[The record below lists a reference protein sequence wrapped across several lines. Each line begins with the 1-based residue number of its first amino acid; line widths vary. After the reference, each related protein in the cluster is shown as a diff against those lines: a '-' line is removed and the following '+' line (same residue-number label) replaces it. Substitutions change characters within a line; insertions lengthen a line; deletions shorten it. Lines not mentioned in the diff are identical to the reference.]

1 MMDSPWQNRSST
13 LELALIIENGYRFRL
28 TNHPAHCVFEI
39 SMFRKVLF
47 WLHLGAGVL
56 AGLIILMMSVTGVM
70 MTYERQLQSWEDG
83 PYYYQPAPGEQRLT
97 IDELI
102 LAANRTEGFK
112 TDNLIL
118 ASADDAPF
126 IARMGRSR
134 TQHLNPYTGEIHTPH
149 SDSLSGFFAGV
160 RALHRWFMMTGEAR
174 STARDIT
181 GAANLLFL
189 FLLLSGSYLWLPK
202 VFTWAT
208 LKVRVWFNPL
218 ANTSAARDFNWHH
231 VFAFWAAIP
240 LIVIIPTASV
250 FNYGWANTLVYTL
263 AGDTPPERSNSAP
276 PNPEE
281 EPRDAVSLDVLV
293 STAHSYSASWNTLS
307 FSLPAPGAQNVPFTL
322 DEGNGG
328 EPQKRHTVTVNR
340 VSGAAVAFVPF
351 TDQSPGVQARRWVRF
366 LHTGEA
372 LGLGGQTLAGLAS
385 AAAALLVWTGLS
397 LALRRFLRWRV
408 RTNNSISE
416 TATPQSS

>member
-1 MMDSPWQNRSST
+1 
-13 LELALIIENGYRFRL
+13 
-28 TNHPAHCVFEI
+28 
-39 SMFRKVLF
+39 MFRKVLF
-47 WLHLGAGVL
+47 WLHLSAGVL
-56 AGLIILMMSVTGVM
+56 AGLIILMMSVTGVL

-83 PYYYQPAPGEQRLT
+83 PYYYQPAPGERRLT
-97 IDELI
+97 VDQLI

-134 TQHLNPYTGEIHTPH
+134 TQHLNPYTGEIYTPH

-160 RALHRWFMMTGEAR
+160 RTLHRWFMMTGEAR

-218 ANTSAARDFNWHH
+218 ANTTAARDFNWHH

-276 PNPEE
+276 PDPAGRASQCGFSRRACVDRPELQRQLENPQFQ
-281 EPRDAVSLDVLV
+281 P
-293 STAHSYSASWNTLS
+293 AS
-307 FSLPAPGAQNVPFTL
+307 PGAQNVTFTL

-328 EPQKRHTVTVNR
+328 EPQKRHTVTMNR
-340 VSGAAVAFVPF
+340 VSGAAVAY
-351 TDQSPGVQARRWVRF
+351 R
-366 LHTGEA
+366 
-372 LGLGGQTLAGLAS
+372 
-385 AAAALLVWTGLS
+385 S
-397 LALRRFLRWRV
+397 LY
-408 RTNNSISE
+408 
-416 TATPQSS
+416 

>member
-1 MMDSPWQNRSST
+1 
-13 LELALIIENGYRFRL
+13 
-28 TNHPAHCVFEI
+28 
-39 SMFRKVLF
+39 MFRKVLF
-47 WLHLGAGVL
+47 WLHLSAGVL
-56 AGLIILMMSVTGVM
+56 AGLIILMMSVTGVI
-70 MTYERQLQSWEDG
+70 MTYERQLQGWEDA
-83 PYYYQPAPGEQRLT
+83 PYYYQPAPGERRLT
-97 IDELI
+97 VDELI
-102 LAANRTEGFK
+102 IAANRTEGFK

-118 ASADDAPF
+118 ASADNAPF

-134 TQHLNPYTGEIHTPH
+134 TQHLNPYTGEIYTPH

-160 RALHRWFMMTGEAR
+160 RTLHRWFMMTGEAR

-263 AGDTPPERSNSAP
+263 AGETPPERSNSAP
-276 PNPEE
+276 PDPEE
-281 EPRDAVSLDVLV
+281 EPRNAVSIDALV

-307 FSLPAPGAQNVPFTL
+307 FSLPAPGAQNVTFTL

-340 VSGAAVAFVPF
+340 VSGEAVAFIPF

-372 LGLGGQTLAGLAS
+372 LGLAGQTLAGLAS

-397 LALRRFLRWRV
+397 LSLRRFLRWKV
-408 RTNNSISE
+408 RTNNSVSE

>member
-1 MMDSPWQNRSST
+1 
-13 LELALIIENGYRFRL
+13 
-28 TNHPAHCVFEI
+28 
-39 SMFRKVLF
+39 MFRKVLF
-47 WLHLGAGVL
+47 WLHLSAGVL
-56 AGLIILMMSVTGVM
+56 AGLIILMMSVTGVL

-97 IDELI
+97 VDQLI

-112 TDNLIL
+112 TDNVIL

-134 TQHLNPYTGEIHTPH
+134 TQHLNPYTGAIYTPH
-149 SDSLSGFFAGV
+149 SDALSGFFAGV
-160 RALHRWFMMTGEAR
+160 RTLHRWFMMTGEAR

-263 AGDTPPERSNSAP
+263 AGETPPQRSNSAP
-276 PNPEE
+276 PNPQE
-281 EPRDAVSLDVLV
+281 R
-293 STAHSYSASWNTLS
+293 ASQCG
-307 FSLPAPGAQNVPFTL
+307 FS
-322 DEGNGG
+322 
-328 EPQKRHTVTVNR
+328 
-340 VSGAAVAFVPF
+340 
-351 TDQSPGVQARRWVRF
+351 
-366 LHTGEA
+366 
-372 LGLGGQTLAGLAS
+372 
-385 AAAALLVWTGLS
+385 
-397 LALRRFLRWRV
+397 
-408 RTNNSISE
+408 
-416 TATPQSS
+416 

>member
-1 MMDSPWQNRSST
+1 
-13 LELALIIENGYRFRL
+13 
-28 TNHPAHCVFEI
+28 
-39 SMFRKVLF
+39 MFRKVFF
-47 WLHLGAGVL
+47 WLHLSAGVL
-56 AGLIILMMSVTGVM
+56 AGLIILMMSVTGVL
-70 MTYERQLQSWEDG
+70 MTYERQLQVWEDG

-97 IDELI
+97 VDQLI
-102 LAANRTEGFK
+102 HAANRTEGFE

-126 IARMGRSR
+126 IARMGRSQ
-134 TQHLNPYTGEIHTPH
+134 TQHLNPYTGEIYTPH
-149 SDSLSGFFAGV
+149 SDSLSGFFANV
-160 RALHRWFMMTGEAR
+160 RSLHRWFMTTGEAR

-202 VFTWAT
+202 VFTWGT

-218 ANTSAARDFNWHH
+218 ANTTASRDFNWHH

-276 PNPEE
+276 PNPHN
-281 EPRDAVSLDVLV
+281 EPRNAVSLDMLA
-293 STAHSYSASWNTLS
+293 STAQSYSANWKTLS
-307 FSLPAPGAQNVPFTL
+307 FSLPAPGAQNVTFTL

-328 EPQKRHTVTVNR
+328 EPQKRHTVTINR
-340 VSGAAVAFVPF
+340 ISGAAVAYVPF

-372 LGLGGQTLAGLAS
+372 LGLTGQTLAGLAS

-397 LALRRFLRWRV
+397 LALRRFMRWRV
-408 RTNNSISE
+408 RANNSDSEAAAQRISS
-416 TATPQSS
+416 AD

>member
-1 MMDSPWQNRSST
+1 
-13 LELALIIENGYRFRL
+13 
-28 TNHPAHCVFEI
+28 
-39 SMFRKVLF
+39 MFRKVLF
-47 WLHLGAGVL
+47 WLHLSAGVL
-56 AGLIILMMSVTGVM
+56 AGLIILMMSVTGVL

-97 IDELI
+97 VDQLI
-102 LAANRTEGFK
+102 LAANRTEGFE

-118 ASADDAPF
+118 ASADNAPF
-126 IARMGRSR
+126 IARMGRSQ
-134 TQHLNPYTGEIHTPH
+134 TQHLNPYTGEIYTPH
-149 SDSLSGFFAGV
+149 SDSLSGFFADV
-160 RALHRWFMMTGEAR
+160 RSLHRWFMTTGEAR

-202 VFTWAT
+202 VFTWGT

-218 ANTSAARDFNWHH
+218 ANTTAARDFNWHH

-276 PNPEE
+276 PNPQD
-281 EPRDAVSLDVLV
+281 EPRNAVSLDVLA
-293 STAHSYSASWNTLS
+293 STAQSYSANWKTLS
-307 FSLPAPGAQNVPFTL
+307 FSLPAPGAQNVTFTL

-328 EPQKRHTVTVNR
+328 EPQKRHTVTMNR
-340 VSGAAVAFVPF
+340 VSGAAVAYVPF
-351 TDQSPGVQARRWVRF
+351 TDQSPGMQARRWVRF
-366 LHTGEA
+366 YTPVRRLVWPDRHWQDSRLQRLPCWSGLVSLWRCAVSCAGGSGPIIQPLRLRRNEA
-372 LGLGGQTLAGLAS
+372 PEQTEFNR
-385 AAAALLVWTGLS
+385 ALLS
-397 LALRRFLRWRV
+397 QPCHSRHRCNAPECQNRSARDRAAR
-408 RTNNSISE
+408 
-416 TATPQSS
+416 